1 MGFKNGKE
9 WRVARKDPLVKNAA
23 KEHEA
28 FEYIKQDTEKLWSE
42 VQSKQPHFMNG
53 LLSIDLSHHG
63 APLPNDIF
71 DTFSFLY
78 AKSKVA

>member
-28 FEYIKQDTEKLWSE
+28 FEYTKQDTEKLWSE
-42 VQSKQPHFMNG
+42 VQSK
-53 LLSIDLSHHG
+53 
-63 APLPNDIF
+63 
-71 DTFSFLY
+71 
-78 AKSKVA
+78 